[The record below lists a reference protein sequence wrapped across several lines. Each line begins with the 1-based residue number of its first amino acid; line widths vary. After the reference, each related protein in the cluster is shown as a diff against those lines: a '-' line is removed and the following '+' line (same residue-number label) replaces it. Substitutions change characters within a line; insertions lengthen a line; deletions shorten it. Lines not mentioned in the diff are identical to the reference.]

1 LKTLTDREWAYVTL
15 RMTLGVNMLM
25 HGLTRVIGGVGAFVG
40 KVSAEFDGGFLP
52 IYAVQIFLF
61 VLPFVELTIG
71 LLMVLGLATRWALIA
86 GGFTITMLTFGSTAM
101 QNWSAAGVQLPY
113 AIAFFILLFTREYN
127 KLCLDRLSSHS
138 N

>member
-25 HGLTRVIGGVGAFVG
+25 HGLTRVIGGVGRFAD
-40 KVSAEFDGGFLP
+40 KVSAEFDDGFLP
-52 IYAVQIFLF
+52 MFAVRSFLL
-61 VLPFVELTIG
+61 VLPFVELAIG
-71 LLMVLGLATRWALIA
+71 ALMVLGLATRWALIA
-86 GGFTITMLTFGSTAM
+86 GGFTITALTFGSTSM

-127 KLCLDRLSSHS
+127 RLCMDRVG
-138 N
+138 